1 MEVNMS
7 ETGGTGG
14 AGGRTSIRSYIDNWH
29 RSVQYEPWFIKLST
43 IDRRIL
49 WTIFISFFLILLI
62 FIIAAASSGIIGFIN
77 FALNYHY

>member
-1 MEVNMS
+1 MS

-14 AGGRTSIRSYIDNWH
+14 AGARPSIRGYIDNWH

-49 WTIFISFFLILLI
+49 WTIFHAEKILRL
-62 FIIAAASSGIIGFIN
+62 
-77 FALNYHY
+77 